1 MTVRDRILFCVLLA
15 CVAGCQSGR
24 QMVMSKKTE
33 PRAARDHA
41 DTSTDTSFSQ
51 VKEWKPDGVA
61 RPTNSKSVPVVKT
74 EPTAN
79 AITKSAPTPTASAV
93 VSNATLVDSN
103 LSLEDALKGCKCPE
117 TVRREEVLVDVQY
130 YSFDHR
136 LHFGQIVVNRALAED
151 VRDIFREIANT
162 KFPIAKVMPICKYD
176 WSDDDSV
183 AADNTSGF
191 NYRSVPATHHLSN
204 HAFGRAIDLNPA
216 ENPYMDPVN
225 GTDQKYDPSV
235 PGTLTKDSAPT
246 VIFRKHGWSWG
257 GTWRR
262 GRDYQH
268 FEKL

>member
-1 MTVRDRILFCVLLA
+1 MTFRDRILFGVLLA
-15 CVAGCQSGR
+15 CLAGCQSGR
-24 QMVMSKKTE
+24 QMTMSKKVDPE
-33 PRAARDHA
+33 QAKERP
-41 DTSTDTSFSQ
+41 DTSSDTSFSSE
-51 VKEWKPDGVA
+51 KAWKPDVVPA
-61 RPTNSKSVPVVKT
+61 TNSPKSVSVKT
-74 EPTAN
+74 KPLKN
-79 AITKSAPTPTASAV
+79 AVATSFALPAISGVLTNAAV
-93 VSNATLVDSN
+93 VDSSI
-103 LSLEDALKGCKCPE
+103 SLEDALKGCKCPE
-117 TVRREEVLVDVQY
+117 GVRKDQVLVDVQY
-130 YSFDHR
+130 YSFDDR
-136 LHFGQIVVNRALAED
+136 LHTGQIVVNKALAED
-151 VRDIFREIANT
+151 VKQIFKEIADS
-162 KFPIAKVMPICKYD
+162 KFPISKVVPICKYD

-235 PGTLTKDSAPT
+235 PGTLTKDSVPT